1 MSILVHPDKNQ
12 GDADRAQVAFD
23 AVKRAWNLLE
33 QKETRKACLEVST
46 VLYCVVLYC
55 TVLYCTVSGGG
66 GGGQGADQHKHGGEE
81 EEVAERGEASDN

>member
-33 QKETRKACLEVST
+33 EKETRKVSSK
-46 VLYCVVLYC
+46 YF
-55 TVLYCTVSGGG
+55 S
-66 GGGQGADQHKHGGEE
+66 
-81 EEVAERGEASDN
+81 S